1 MSTLQTLYIKHP
13 QNVALHP
20 HNIHNMHTISTQHNT
35 PSTQHSQRKEIPQNI
50 EKWHQYMFMISIRQS
65 SHKIVDLKSVYAYVL
80 KLFVVSS
87 YNTSILCKCCLIEVH
102 CPEKSLKI
110 PKRESESVN
119 RRKTD
124 NTMAKRQKD
133 KQQSTNHTHKL
144 QIE

>member
-1 MSTLQTLYIKHP
+1 
-13 QNVALHP
+13 
-20 HNIHNMHTISTQHNT
+20 
-35 PSTQHSQRKEIPQNI
+35 
-50 EKWHQYMFMISIRQS
+50 MFIISIRQS
-65 SHKIVDLKSVYAYVL
+65 SHKIVDLKSVYTYVL

-102 CPEKSLKI
+102 FPEKSLQI